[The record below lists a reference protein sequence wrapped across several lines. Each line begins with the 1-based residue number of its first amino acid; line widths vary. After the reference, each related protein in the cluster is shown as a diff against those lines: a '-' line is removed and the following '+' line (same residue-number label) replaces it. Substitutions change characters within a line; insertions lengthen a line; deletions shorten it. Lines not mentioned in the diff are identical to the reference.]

1 MAIGS
6 VGVAGGAGG
15 AIGYVL
21 SDKEGEKKPTNIGG
35 SFGTKEQITKQF
47 KMYSELR
54 PNIKNQVTHI
64 SISLAPGE
72 HLAEEQ
78 KFEFAEKLLDKLDFQ
93 KEKVPFLVVEHHDKE
108 YEHFHIVAGRIRDDG
123 TVVPDWKIALR
134 TIAATKELE
143 KQFGLQEV
151 EFTKSDDRRT
161 KRGEYKLMEKT
172 GELSVIAQAKR
183 AIDKSLESK
192 PTTTRF
198 VGEMR
203 EAGFDVLPNISEATG
218 KMNGFSFRKGEIKF
232 KSSAI
237 ARDCSFAK
245 LQERGLDFEQQRDK
259 EFLIG
264 VKNEST
270 TKRAGETGF
279 RESNN
284 NIGNG
289 VGKGAVGQFHEPQ
302 QQYAGNGRVSSEP
315 GAIGIDVDKFG
326 KNEKKTDAPN
336 NENTETGAKT
346 FEVVAQIEDFA
357 KKLRSE
363 SEGFSKIRKIFG
375 QGEAG
380 NQPIEETDGN
390 GNRSAGRQKTDG
402 AGERQQNI
410 SEIGNTED
418 NGRVDHA
425 PDRTNRGE
433 IQNESGGLDP
443 NGQRSAGENRQINRE
458 DKLPETIESHQIIEM
473 DGIDGGEFSGNRDIR
488 LRRGQVDEPD
498 TGIDGEKSGI
508 DGGDSTVAEAKQP
521 IDAGKPKPD
530 GRIEFADTTVPGG
543 SEIQP
548 IDTGGTGQNNNQV
561 ADYSKTLTEPNSLAE
576 QVFSKLITAMAE
588 QNLILPEEKQA
599 DMQTNIE
606 SWASLPAQADQSE
619 FQIYNA
625 ENPATQI
632 SCENKTHLEA
642 YSEFVNKIEEKGDLE
657 DYAVEVYEL
666 GISMTISRDKELDIE
681 IDF

>member
-1 MAIGS
+1 MAIASTGS
-6 VGVAGGAGG
+6 SGSSAG

-21 SDKEGEKKPTNIGG
+21 SEDKSESKKPEVLAG
-35 SFGTKEQITKQF
+35 SFGTAADIREDFEEYNK
-47 KMYSELR
+47 LNR
-54 PNIKNQVTHI
+54 RIKNQATHI

-72 HLAEEQ
+72 QLAPE
-78 KFEFAEKLLDKLDFQ
+78 KKVEFAEKLLEKLDF
-93 KEKVPFLVVEHHDKE
+93 KNVPYLVVEHHDKE
-108 YEHFHIVAGRIRDDG
+108 YEHFHIVAGRIREDG
-123 TVVPDWKIALR
+123 STVKEWKIAER
-134 TIAATKELE
+134 AIKATKELE
-143 KQFGLQEV
+143 KEFGLQEV

-172 GELSVIAQAKR
+172 GELSVIAEAKR

-198 VGEMR
+198 VDEMR

-245 LQERGLDFEQQRDK
+245 LQERGLDFEQWRDK
-259 EFLIG
+259 GFLIG

-326 KNEKKTDAPN
+326 KNEKKIDAPN
-336 NENTETGAKT
+336 NENTEAGAKT
-346 FEVVAQIEDFA
+346 FELVAQIEDFA

-402 AGERQQNI
+402 AGEQQQNI

-418 NGRVDHA
+418 NGGVDSPA
-425 PDRTNRGE
+425 DRTNRSK
-433 IQNESGGLDP
+433 IQNEFGGFDP
-443 NGQRSAGENRQINRE
+443 NGQRVAGDYRQIKRE
-458 DKLPETIESHQIIEM
+458 DKLAETVESSQNVEM
-473 DGIDGGEFSGNRDIR
+473 DGIDGGEFSSNRNIR
-488 LRRGQVDEPD
+488 LRRGQLDKPD

-521 IDAGKPKPD
+521 IDAGKPKTD
-530 GRIEFADTTVPGG
+530 GRIEFANTTVPGG

-548 IDTGGTGQNNNQV
+548 IDTSGTGQNNNQV

-606 SWASLPAQADQSE
+606 SWASLPAQADQTE

-666 GISMTISRDKELDIE
+666 GISMTISPDKELDIE